1 MCLVL
6 TEYTGGRGSAAGEG
20 GATESANQIG
30 NSGTKRKLDQEV
42 YSLLENLVTMTM

>member
-6 TEYTGGRGSAAGEG
+6 TEYTGGRGSVTGEDG
-20 GATESANQIG
+20 ETESANQIS